1 MSLRA
6 HHRHAWS
13 MDGQCRTRP
22 RQSHRSLHPRPC
34 RRLLRRQDLD
44 HLARVFRKLRRRNV
58 EFFIGRALKG
68 DAQHH
73 PRPVHGH
80 PVSRSGVAYQPPCLP
95 PPPYLSRCCTRQRA
109 RPPSPFVLLLCSL
122 SASAVAEAP
131 FPRKGGGR
139 GGHKAC
145 GPYGEAARPP
155 PASADHATTPTRRSS
170 GRRVRH
176 PPGRHPPGRHPP
188 GAPAC
193 VPTAAGASRGRE
205 S

>member
-95 PPPYLSRCCTRQRA
+95 PPLTSAAVVPGSARDRQALSCCCSAPSVHPQWQRH
-109 RPPSPFVLLLCSL
+109 RSH
-122 SASAVAEAP
+122 
-131 FPRKGGGR
+131 GR
-139 GGHKAC
+139 GG
-145 GPYGEAARPP
+145 GGEATRLVG
-155 PASADHATTPTRRSS
+155 PT
-170 GRRVRH
+170 GRLPGPLPRVRTTQRRPRGG
-176 PPGRHPPGRHPP
+176 PPD
-188 GAPAC
+188 
-193 VPTAAGASRGRE
+193 VV
-205 S
+205 